1 MPPLREFEMFSI
13 TTLLWRLALMEAEA
27 CFGYMR
33 EAPRIPT
40 HCLVNGETDHVVS
53 GCSQTT
59 KKVESY

>member
-53 GCSQTT
+53 GCS
-59 KKVESY
+59 